1 MSARMTCIRDSKG
14 VASRQRQD
22 DLFGLVAL
30 SCVNPS
36 FNSNVSFSLLFWP
49 LAPTGVGAG
58 WAASTF
64 LPLCPAED
72 DLCLCMKCRC
82 VSKKVFAAELRE
94 SLAP

>member
-49 LAPTGVGAG
+49 LSTGARVGSFHFSSFVPRG
-58 WAASTF
+58 
-64 LPLCPAED
+64 
-72 DLCLCMKCRC
+72 R
-82 VSKKVFAAELRE
+82 
-94 SLAP
+94 